1 MIWWTL
7 AALAGAADD
16 RALIGQL
23 DREVIALRQKVERLE
38 SLLATCSTDTAP
50 DPAFVELRSLLKGHP
65 ATVARDG
72 RRTLVTVPLDTLFS
86 PDGRELRVEAEPTLD
101 LFATA
106 MSLHPEWRVTVRVH
120 LDSPTV
126 PPPFKKQ
133 FPGAW
138 ELSAWRAAA
147 TVRVLVERFSVP
159 AWMLT
164 AAARADQ
171 EPWSADGTPEARIL
185 NRRVV
190 FVIEPGVSP

>member
-1 MIWWTL
+1 MIWWAL
-7 AALAGAADD
+7 AALAAGEDP
-16 RALIGQL
+16 ALIGQL

-38 SLLATCSTDTAP
+38 EQLATCSTDTTP

-72 RRTLVTVPLDTLFS
+72 RRTVVTLPLDTLFS
-86 PDGRELRVEAEPTLD
+86 PEGRDLRMEAEPTMD

-133 FPGAW
+133 FSSVW

-147 TVRVLVERFSVP
+147 TVGLLIERFSVP
-159 AWMLT
+159 ASMLT

-171 EPWSADGTPEARIL
+171 EPASADGTPEARSL

-190 FVIEPGVSP
+190 FMIEPGASP